1 MEGVKMG
8 GSFTEMFPSFFKEK
22 WWEERSKSSVRG
34 PMILWRRGVSEFSES

>member
-22 WWEERSKSSVRG
+22 RWEERSKSSVRG
-34 PMILWRRGVSEFSES
+34 PMILWRRGVSAFSES